1 MPLGTRSFAFAHS
14 VFSVGMIVSTQLGL
28 VTIALGKLS
37 IGLGSAGGLSSSASS
52 GYPGS
57 ITGAMTGTPALNVV
71 TDVARFGLP
80 AVGYAGTPPLPTP
93 YSRSLAP

>member
-1 MPLGTRSFAFAHS
+1 
-14 VFSVGMIVSTQLGL
+14 MIVSTLPGL

-37 IGLGSAGGLSSSASS
+37 IGLGTAGGLFIIGIGI

-71 TDVARFGLP
+71 TDVARFRVP
-80 AVGYAGTPPLPTP
+80 AVSHAETTPLPTP